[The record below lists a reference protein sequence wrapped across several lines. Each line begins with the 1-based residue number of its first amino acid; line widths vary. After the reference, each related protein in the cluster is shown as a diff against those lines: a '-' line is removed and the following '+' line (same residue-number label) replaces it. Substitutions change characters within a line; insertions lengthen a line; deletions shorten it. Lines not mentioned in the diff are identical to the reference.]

1 MKKVFFITLTLFLAF
16 AFILYA
22 QGKQNFTGIW
32 QLDKTKGQLPEMRG
46 GGEYPDTKLNI
57 TQKDK
62 DIKIETTT
70 VRESGERTTAMSL
83 VIGAGET
90 KVEAAGGGGGRGG
103 AGGGQPPVSIGKA
116 ELSKDGSLV
125 ITIKTT
131 RTTKDG
137 GTSTS
142 ENVSTYILSK
152 DGKILTQNQKSTSQ
166 RGEST
171 AVFVYNKVVV
181 KVVK

>member
-1 MKKVFFITLTLFLAF
+1 
-16 AFILYA
+16 
-22 QGKQNFTGIW
+22 
-32 QLDKTKGQLPEMRG
+32 MRG

-62 DIKIETTT
+62 DIKIETTR
-70 VRESGERTTAMSL
+70 VFQDNERTTTISL

-90 KVEAAGGGGGRGG
+90 KVEAGFGGGGGRGG

-125 ITIKTT
+125 ITVKTT

-137 GTSTS
+137 GTSSS
-142 ENVSTYILSK
+142 ETVSTYSISK
-152 DGKILTQNQKSTSQ
+152 DSKILTENRKSTSQ
-166 RGEST
+166 RGESE
-171 AVFVYNKVVV
+171 AVLVYNKVVV
-181 KVVK
+181 K

>member
-1 MKKVFFITLTLFLAF
+1 MKKIFFISLALFLAF

-32 QLDKTKGQLPEMRG
+32 QLDKTKGKLPQMG
-46 GGEYPDTKLNI
+46 DFEYPDTKLNI
-57 TQKDK
+57 TQKGK
-62 DIKIETTT
+62 DIKIETIR
-70 VRESGERTTAMSL
+70 VIQGEERTSTMSL
-83 VIGAGET
+83 VIGGGET
-90 KVEAAGGGGGRGG
+90 KVEAAGGFGGGGRG

-137 GTSTS
+137 GTSSS
-142 ENVSTYILSK
+142 ESVSTYILSK
-152 DGKILTQNQKSTSQ
+152 DGKTLTENQKRTSQ
-166 RGEST
+166 RGESE
-171 AVFVYNKVVV
+171 AVLVYNKAA
-181 KVVK
+181 K